1 VQIGSDLE
9 LLADGLRFLGSLEA
23 ERCAAARGAAAAP
36 LRLYGSVFV
45 PSRQLLARMKFR
57 PWNGAPLSEIL
68 TPTPTPTPTPTLTH
82 TPTPTPTPTPD
93 PTPDPDPNPNP
104 NPDPNQVSTSPS
116 TTSRR
121 WRRRSG

>member
-1 VQIGSDLE
+1 MQIGSDLE

-23 ERCAAARGAAAAP
+23 ERRAAGRGAAAP

-68 TPTPTPTPTPTLTH
+68 TLTLTLTLTPTLTL
-82 TPTPTPTPTPD
+82 TLTLP
-93 PTPDPDPNPNP
+93 
-104 NPDPNQVSTSPS
+104 
-116 TTSRR
+116 
-121 WRRRSG
+121 